1 MEHKEFA
8 DTDDLGFGPPK
19 DESYR
24 TCAECGGDC
33 YPDPSPSADGIGVRI
48 AYICPEHGMHSLIDP
63 FEDKRKS

>member
-1 MEHKEFA
+1 MENEQSD
-8 DTDDLGFGPPK
+8 DTDNLSFGPPM

-48 AYICPEHGMHSLIDP
+48 AYICPEHGVHSIVDP
-63 FEDKRKS
+63 FKDKR